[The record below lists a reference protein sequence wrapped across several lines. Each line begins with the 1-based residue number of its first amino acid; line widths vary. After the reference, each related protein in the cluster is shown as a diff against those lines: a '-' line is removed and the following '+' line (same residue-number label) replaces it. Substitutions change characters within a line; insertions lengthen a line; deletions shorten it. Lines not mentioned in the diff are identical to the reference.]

1 LKAAS
6 GKTKF
11 SVCTAC
17 HGIDGKGNQSIG
29 APNLT
34 DKIWLHGWGEQ
45 AIVQMIN
52 QGKRNVMPAQKD
64 RLTASQIHVLT
75 GYVWSLSHANATSP

>member
-1 LKAAS
+1 
-6 GKTKF
+6 
-11 SVCTAC
+11 
-17 HGIDGKGNQSIG
+17 
-29 APNLT
+29 
-34 DKIWLHGWGEQ
+34 
-45 AIVQMIN
+45 MIN